1 LLPYCALKNLNQP
14 PLARRRE
21 SEPLCHHQ
29 RYERPVGSSL
39 SIPVIDAS
47 ALVTGDVG
55 ARETLVR
62 EFGEAYRTVG
72 FSYIVNHGV
81 DTGLISELFAA
92 SRRFH
97 ALPRVEKMAIELNA
111 ANRGF
116 LPINSSMDVHTTL
129 AEVTAPNQS
138 ESFIAMCEHSEDSPE
153 VIAGDY
159 LAGPN
164 QWPALAGF
172 ASVVME
178 YHDAMCRLGRQM
190 MGIAAEALGADPH
203 PIVAHFASPMA
214 SARLLCYPQQPL
226 DAPPGMFGSAP
237 HLDFGCLTFL
247 AQDDTG
253 GLAVGTPS
261 GEWIE
266 VPPLDGAFVVNVGEL
281 LRRWSNGEFLST
293 PHRVINTSGRPRY
306 SCPFFFDPHE
316 STVITPLASC
326 VRPDRPA
333 AFDPVRCGDHLR
345 SELEAGF
352 DHHKKLAALPHTE
365 RP

>member
-1 LLPYCALKNLNQP
+1 M
-14 PLARRRE
+14 
-21 SEPLCHHQ
+21 
-29 RYERPVGSSL
+29 

-47 ALVTGDVG
+47 ALLTGDVG

-72 FSYIVNHGV
+72 FSYIVDHGV
-81 DTGLISELFAA
+81 DEDLISDLFAA

-97 ALPRVEKMAIELNA
+97 ALSRTEKMAIELNA

-116 LPINSSMDVHTTL
+116 LPINSSMDVNTTL

-138 ESFIAMCEHSEDSPE
+138 ESFIAMCEHSADSPE
-153 VIAGDY
+153 VTAGDY

-164 QWPALAGF
+164 QWPDLDGF
-172 ASVVME
+172 RSAVME

-190 MGIAAEALGADPH
+190 MGVAAEALGADPSR
-203 PIVAHFASPMA
+203 IVEHFASPLA
-214 SARLLCYPQQPL
+214 SARLLRYPPQPA
-226 DAPPGMFGSAP
+226 DAPPGVFGSAP
-237 HLDFGCLTFL
+237 HVDFGCLTFL

-261 GEWIE
+261 GEWVQ
-266 VPPLDGAFVVNVGEL
+266 VPPLKGAFVVNVGEL
-281 LRRWSNGEFLST
+281 LHRWSNGEFLAT
-293 PHRVINTSGRPRY
+293 PHRVINNSGRARY

-316 STVITPLASC
+316 STVIAPLSSC
-326 VRPDRPA
+326 VGPDHPA
-333 AFDPVRCGDHLR
+333 AFGPVRAGDHLR

-352 DHHKKLAALPHTE
+352 DHHRKLAASPRPDLP
-365 RP
+365 